1 MEICETFNGV
11 PFISFRPRPYI
22 HDILKLSRI
31 SKLKHDYVRHTHI
44 ELVDPCGFPVF
55 QLCP

>member
-1 MEICETFNGV
+1 MVFHLSHFDQD
-11 PFISFRPRPYI
+11 PHI
-22 HDILKLSRI
+22 HDIFKLSRI

-55 QLCP
+55 QLCPLA